1 MKKKYRVPEALIEL
15 LEKEDA
21 LTVSLG
27 DDSME
32 NDNGDG
38 SGAEELFDQP

>member
-27 DDSME
+27 DDTT
-32 NDNGDG
+32 DNPG
-38 SGAEELFDQP
+38 SGDELDDLFAEP

>member
-21 LTVSLG
+21 LTVSSG
-27 DDSME
+27 DDPVE
-32 NDNGDG
+32 NYNGDG
-38 SGAEELFDQP
+38 SDVEELFDEP

>member
-21 LTVSLG
+21 LTVSSPG
-27 DDSME
+27 EDTIDNPGNDDDP
-32 NDNGDG
+32 NFF
-38 SGAEELFDQP
+38 EEL

>member
-21 LTVSLG
+21 LTVSIG
-27 DDSME
+27 DDSTE
-32 NDNGDG
+32 NYNGDG
-38 SGAEELFDQP
+38 SGVEELFDEI